1 MATAIF
7 DTEPYPNLEC
17 LLIIPTVIYP
27 DSSWLDRLR
36 VQCVKHNWNGR
47 APWVVYGGGCLG

>member
-1 MATAIF
+1 MPYRHIATAIF

-17 LLIIPTVIYP
+17 LLIIPTVITVDYP

-36 VQCVKHNWNGR
+36 VQCVKHN
-47 APWVVYGGGCLG
+47 

>member
-7 DTEPYPNLEC
+7 DTEPYLNLEC
-17 LLIIPTVIYP
+17 LLIITTVIYP

-36 VQCVKHNWNGR
+36 VQCVCATIAMVEHRGSFMVE
-47 APWVVYGGGCLG
+47 AV